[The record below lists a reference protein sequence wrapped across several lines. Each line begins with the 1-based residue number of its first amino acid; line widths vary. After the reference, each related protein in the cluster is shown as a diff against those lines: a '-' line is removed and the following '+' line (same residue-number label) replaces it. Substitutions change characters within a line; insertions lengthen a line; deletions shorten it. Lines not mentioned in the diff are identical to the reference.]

1 MELQSFVTVQIQTFD
16 PNANLVKLSVPSQED
31 EVSVHTLQS
40 KVCEH
45 LGLKKSSWKYF
56 CLCQGLD
63 KPVKR
68 YKASEMLLVPVKDL
82 SLQKWCFNPAEERRL
97 LKTDSQAVH
106 LLSLQAQHHQSVG
119 KLQPT
124 EAEKLKLEECLEPTF
139 VMEEQYVTQCQKLP
153 NYFSVCVRNC
163 QLCHALQVPA
173 STTAWPRNS
182 LLSVFVSKH
191 GLKVV
196 SDNSEELV
204 ISWYEVVQWVWHE
217 GERTLTYTMQV
228 RECSPLIELR
238 LMSIQA
244 EYLLSATM
252 EGVSTLMVDDDDSP
266 TFHAS
271 MISTLADGSKQW
283 NNCLFEPA
291 KAADS
296 KHLI

>member
-16 PNANLVKLSVPSQED
+16 PNANLVKLSVPSEQD
-31 EVSVHTLQS
+31 EVSVHTLHS

-45 LGLKKSSWKYF
+45 LGLKKSSWKHF
-56 CLCQGLD
+56 CLCQGFD

-82 SLQKWCFNPAEERRL
+82 SLQKWCFNPADERRM

-106 LLSLQAQHHQSVG
+106 LLNLQAQYQLSEG
-119 KLQPT
+119 ILQPT

-139 VMEEQYVTQCQKLP
+139 VMEEQYVSLCQQLP
-153 NYFSVCVRNC
+153 NYYTTCVRNC
-163 QLCHALQVPA
+163 QLCHTLQLPT
-173 STTAWPRNS
+173 STPAWPRNS

-196 SDNSEELV
+196 SDNSEELI
-204 ISWYEVVQWVWHE
+204 ISWYEVVQWAWHE
-217 GERTLTYTMQV
+217 GERTLTYTVQLQ
-228 RECSPLIELR
+228 ECSPLVELR
-238 LMSIQA
+238 LMTIQA

-252 EGVSTLMVDDDDSP
+252 EGVFSLMADDDDAP

-271 MISTLADGSKQW
+271 MISMQADGSKQW
-283 NNCLFEPA
+283 SNCLFEPA
-291 KAADS
+291 KAAES
-296 KHLI
+296 KRQM